1 MRKVKGTPKPDK
13 NGREALHEAKCKLAM
28 FREILAVA
36 SSDDSGVELA
46 LQGDAGYGLDLFLGE
61 IVSAMEQATG
71 KEG

>member
-1 MRKVKGTPKPDK
+1 MKKPKPNPT

-36 SSDDSGVELA
+36 SRDDSSVELT

-61 IVSAMEQATG
+61 VVEAMEQATG